1 MDGNKKEFIE
11 LSEEELFQLPEN
23 EFMEYLDRKAAYLKG
38 FTRPL
43 GTYHT
48 KQFMAQTVGGELST
62 EQLKKAKEIGAV
74 GDEAWTEGIRK
85 ATEKMGGDPKLSD
98 PGIKNIKT
106 NRKQW
111 FD

>member
-1 MDGNKKEFIE
+1 
-11 LSEEELFQLPEN
+11 
-23 EFMEYLDRKAAYLKG
+23 
-38 FTRPL
+38 
-43 GTYHT
+43 
-48 KQFMAQTVGGELST
+48 MAQTVGGELST

-74 GDEAWTEGIRK
+74 GDAAYTEGIRK

-106 NRKQW
+106 NRRQW

>member
-1 MDGNKKEFIE
+1 MDGNKKQFIE
-11 LSEEELFQLPEN
+11 LSEEELFKLPEN
-23 EFMEYLDRKAAYLKG
+23 EFMEYLDRKAEHLKQ

-48 KQFMAQTVGGELST
+48 KHFMSQTIGGELST

-74 GDEAWTEGIRK
+74 GDIAYTEGIRK
-85 ATEKMGGDPKLSD
+85 AAEKIGGDPKLSD

>member
-1 MDGNKKEFIE
+1 MEEKKEFVE
-11 LSEEELFQLPEN
+11 LSEETLKLLSEE
-23 EFMEYLDRKAAYLKG
+23 EFFAYLDRKAEHLKQ

-74 GDEAWTEGIRK
+74 GDSAYTEGIRK
-85 ATEKMGGDPKLSD
+85 ATEKIGGDPKLSD

>member
-1 MDGNKKEFIE
+1 MEEKKEFVE
-11 LSEEELFQLPEN
+11 LSEETLKLLSED
-23 EFMEYLDRKAAYLKG
+23 EFFAYLDRKAAHLKQ

-74 GDEAWTEGIRK
+74 GDEAWSEGIRK

>member
-1 MDGNKKEFIE
+1 MEEKKEFVE
-11 LSEEELFQLPEN
+11 LSEETLKLLSED
-23 EFMEYLDRKAAYLKG
+23 EFFAYLDRKAEHLKQ

-48 KQFMAQTVGGELST
+48 NQFMAQTVGGELST
-62 EQLKKAKEIGAV
+62 EQLKKAKELGAV
-74 GDEAWTEGIRK
+74 GDSAYTEGIRK
-85 ATEKMGGDPKLSD
+85 AAEKMGGDPKLSD